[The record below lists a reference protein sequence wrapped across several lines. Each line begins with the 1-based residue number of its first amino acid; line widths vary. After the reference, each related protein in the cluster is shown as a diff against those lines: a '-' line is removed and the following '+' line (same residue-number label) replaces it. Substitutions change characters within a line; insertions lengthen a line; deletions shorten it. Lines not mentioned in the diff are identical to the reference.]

1 MPKTEIDMT
10 HEINKGMG
18 QELVVGILEQSVKD
32 YRLLR
37 QRKMIEG
44 GKINLVRLAKFGKK
58 HIGGMGVK
66 DIRETYRFIHGDD
79 FRREWELGDF
89 EADCERARKQ
99 IIEGPINPDATEKK
113 EGAT

>member
-1 MPKTEIDMT
+1 MPTTEIDMT
-10 HEINKGMG
+10 TEINKGIG

-37 QRKMIEG
+37 ERKIVEG
-44 GKINLVRLAKFGKK
+44 GKLNLARLAKLGRR

-79 FRREWELGDF
+79 FKREWEIGDF
-89 EADCERARKQ
+89 ETDCERARKQ
-99 IIEGPINPDATEKK
+99 IIYGPINPDAKEKSK
-113 EGAT
+113 T